1 MIAELVM
8 LVGALLILLAAVGVV
23 RFNDTLARMHAQT
36 KATVTGVVLVLAGA
50 ASEVSNAHHVSM
62 LLLAIGLQLLTAP
75 VSGYLLS
82 RSVYRSRRI
91 EARVDV
97 VDELGQPANDQ

>member
-1 MIAELVM
+1 MIAEIVM

-36 KATVTGVVLVLAGA
+36 KATVTGVVLVLTGA
-50 ASEVSNAHHVSM
+50 ASEVTNAHHVSM
-62 LLLAIGLQLLTAP
+62 LLLATGLQVLTAP

-82 RSVYRSRRI
+82 RSVYRSRDI
-91 EARVDV
+91 HARVDV
-97 VDELGQPANDQ
+97 VDELSSPAED